1 MIMSMSCDSHNILSS
16 SSASSSLLVS
26 FATIGQ
32 VGLMVKENRK
42 SIKHR
47 ATNYVNFFYYYE
59 NVEEDMR
66 ICAQHVDAR

>member
-32 VGLMVKENRK
+32 VGLVKENRK
-42 SIKHR
+42 SIKQHR

-66 ICAQHVDAR
+66 MCAQHVDTR